1 MIHEV
6 IPSNRTT
13 VTRNDTSISEND
25 THMTPTMIPT
35 MTPLL
40 SLNEAIEILEY
51 HQAWRQG
58 LKDDMIH
65 EPGKLTRAIDV
76 ILAYLKANSL
86 YEQMKEAVNNITME
100 STK

>member
-6 IPSNRTT
+6 IPNRIPGMR
-13 VTRNDTSISEND
+13 RNDTSISEND
-25 THMTPTMIPT
+25 THITPHM
-35 MTPLL
+35 
-40 SLNEAIEILEY
+40 SLNEAIDVLEY
-51 HQAWRQG
+51 HQAWRRG

-76 ILAYLKANSL
+76 ILTYLKANNL
-86 YEQMKEAVNNITME
+86 YEQMKEAVNNISLE